1 MAAIL
6 DFLSTIRKINVC
18 KEPLNDY
25 IPTVVV
31 LSDLQFFF
39 NILPMDFLKVMSLH
53 GGAIQRKFLPSS
65 VDREKKGGSVKSSR
79 IKTMHEK

>member
-6 DFLSTIRKINVC
+6 DFLSTIRKINVR

-31 LSDLQFFF
+31 LSDLQFFLTF
-39 NILPMDFLKVMSLH
+39 SQWIF
-53 GGAIQRKFLPSS
+53 
-65 VDREKKGGSVKSSR
+65 
-79 IKTMHEK
+79 

>member
-1 MAAIL
+1 MINNTTFKMNLFAFFFSFAKPEGPYYGFAI
-6 DFLSTIRKINVC
+6 
-18 KEPLNDY
+18 
-25 IPTVVV
+25 
-31 LSDLQFFF
+31 FF

-79 IKTMHEK
+79 TKTMHEK